1 MRVTLSRHARWLVP
15 GTAIAVT
22 AGVVAAFAIPAAE
35 ASPVLPAR
43 TPAQLLAEI
52 SADGSTPP
60 MTGTVVESTSLGLPQ
75 LPGINNPTS
84 LASLLTGSHTVDVY
98 YQDAKHFRLAIPS
111 PAAETDIIR
120 NDGTLWLW
128 DSKSDSVTKYVLP
141 KPTPKTKKVHAKLPG
156 TPALTPQQAANEVL
170 KAVGKT
176 TVVSLQSNVMIAGQA
191 SYQLVLAPKDHR
203 SLIGEVTI
211 AIDAQYGVPLRV
223 QVFAKGATSPAFQVG
238 YTNLQFVAPAAANF
252 DFTPPP
258 GATVTVEN
266 PASKEQGASGSGGSQ
281 SDLTGFGTYGGSWLT
296 VVEVPSS
303 DLVGGLTS
311 GGFIMGGNSA
321 AAGQSGQPDS
331 APANPGGGPGGVLA
345 GDSQAILNAILGSA
359 KPVHGSWGSGTLVT
373 TSVVSIL
380 MTGGEVY
387 IGAVQ
392 PSVLYAAVGH
402 TSS

>member
-1 MRVTLSRHARWLVP
+1 MMRVTLSRHARWAVP

-22 AGVVAAFAIPAAE
+22 AGVVAALAIPAAE
-35 ASPVLPAR
+35 ASPALPAR

-52 SADGSTPP
+52 STDASLPP
-60 MTGTVVESTSLGLPQ
+60 LTGTVVETTSLGLPQ
-75 LPGINNPTS
+75 LPGIGDPTS
-84 LASLLTGSHTVDVY
+84 LASLLTGSHTVNVY
-98 YQDAKHFRLAIPS
+98 YQDAKHFRLAIPA
-111 PAAETDIIR
+111 PAAETDVIR

-128 DSKSDSVTKYVLP
+128 DSRSDSVTKYVLP
-141 KPTPKTKKVHAKLPG
+141 KPAAKAKQVPAKLPD
-156 TPALTPQQAANEVL
+156 TPVLTPQQAANEVL

-176 TVVSLQSNVMIAGQA
+176 TIVSLQSNVMIAGQA

-238 YTNLQFVAPAAANF
+238 YTSLQFVAPAAANF

-258 GATVTVEN
+258 GATVRVES
-266 PASKEQGASGSGGSQ
+266 PGTKEQTSGGGGQ
-281 SDLTGFGTYGGSWLT
+281 SDLTGFGSYGSSWLT
-296 VVEVPSS
+296 VVELPSS
-303 DLVGGLTS
+303 DLMGGLTGLNGGS
-311 GGFIMGGNSA
+311 GS
-321 AAGQSGQPDS
+321 QPQ
-331 APANPGGGPGGVLA
+331 ANPGGGPGGVL
-345 GDSQAILNAILGSA
+345 GNDSQAMLNAILGSA
-359 KPVHGSWGSGTLVT
+359 KAVHGSWGSGTLVS
-373 TSVVSIL
+373 TSLVSIL

-387 IGAVQ
+387 VGAVQ